1 VKRERHPQNVDGP
14 FYVEN
19 GQCMGCGAPEVEAD
33 GLMSHDATGHCF
45 FVLQPSSTNEV
56 DSAIRATW
64 AGCCGAIRYNGDDPV
79 ILTRL
84 AELGEASLCD
94 QHVSSSIK
102 TISRNQVRFEYRNSS
117 MRRSGCRK
125 GNVTKAASTVPD
137 TTSSARC
144 TVSPCVGRTGQTGRI
159 SLCRS
164 QKVRMSDGVLRY
176 RLSEVEEFVSERER
190 LSAIRRKHR

>member
-1 VKRERHPQNVDGP
+1 
-14 FYVEN
+14 
-19 GQCMGCGAPEVEAD
+19 MGCGAPEVEAD

-64 AGCCGAIRYNGDDPV
+64 ASCCGAIRYNGDDPV

-102 TISRNQVRFEYRNSS
+102 TISRNQVRFEYRNSY
-117 MRRSGCRK
+117 RRRDE
-125 GNVTKAASTVPD
+125 VPLPPD
-137 TTSSARC
+137 T
-144 TVSPCVGRTGQTGRI
+144 I
-159 SLCRS
+159 CRS
-164 QKVRMSDGVLRY
+164 RTACPPPPPGPDR
-176 RLSEVEEFVSERER
+176 
-190 LSAIRRKHR
+190 